1 MKQAPMHLHGN
12 RYHKSICNSTA
23 SEKKTLTFFAFC
35 FEFFERF
42 IPLFTS
48 IVAHSKYQL
57 HTRQ

>member
-1 MKQAPMHLHGN
+1 MKQAPTYLVIVN
-12 RYHKSICNSTA
+12 TNPFAILLQV
-23 SEKKTLTFFAFC
+23 KKKNLTFFAFC

>member
-1 MKQAPMHLHGN
+1 MKQALT
-12 RYHKSICNSTA
+12 YLVIVSTNPFA
-23 SEKKTLTFFAFC
+23 ILLQVKKKTLTFFAFC

>member
-1 MKQAPMHLHGN
+1 MKQA
-12 RYHKSICNSTA
+12 STYSVIVNINPFA
-23 SEKKTLTFFAFC
+23 ILLQVKKNLTFFAFC

>member
-1 MKQAPMHLHGN
+1 MKQAPTYLVIVN
-12 RYHKSICNSTA
+12 TNPFAILLQVNKN
-23 SEKKTLTFFAFC
+23 LTFFAFC